1 MDSLQSIV
9 CSVGCFFIPLKTAF
23 KSPYSEEVPTV
34 TGAQKEKIIR
44 FRSMGRGYADIGKEL
59 GIPKDTVKSF
69 CRRNSLT
76 SADILVTDDKD
87 RCRECGVEIKQ
98 RPKMK
103 KQVFCCKACREKWWT
118 EHPERIT
125 QKAVYEFTCAKC
137 GKPFTAYGNKKRKYC
152 SHECYIA
159 DRFGGGGNG

>member
-1 MDSLQSIV
+1 M
-9 CSVGCFFIPLKTAF
+9 
-23 KSPYSEEVPTV
+23 
-34 TGAQKEKIIR
+34 TGEQKEKIIR

-98 RPKMK
+98 RQKIK
-103 KQVFCCKACREKWWT
+103 KYVF
-118 EHPERIT
+118 
-125 QKAVYEFTCAKC
+125 
-137 GKPFTAYGNKKRKYC
+137 
-152 SHECYIA
+152 
-159 DRFGGGGNG
+159 

>member
-34 TGAQKEKIIR
+34 TGEQKEKIIR

-69 CRRNSLT
+69 CRRNGLT
-76 SADILVTDDKD
+76 SANILATDGKD
-87 RCRECGVEIKQ
+87 RCRECSVEIKQ

-103 KQVFCCKACREKWWT
+103 QQVFCCKVCREKWWA
-118 EHPERIT
+118 EYPERIT
-125 QKAVYEFTCAKC
+125 
-137 GKPFTAYGNKKRKYC
+137 
-152 SHECYIA
+152 
-159 DRFGGGGNG
+159 